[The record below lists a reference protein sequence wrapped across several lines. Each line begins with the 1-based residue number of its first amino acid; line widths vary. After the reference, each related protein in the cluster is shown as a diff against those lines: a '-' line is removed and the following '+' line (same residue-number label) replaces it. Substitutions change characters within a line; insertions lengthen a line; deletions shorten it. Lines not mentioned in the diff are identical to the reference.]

1 MQWYAAFLR
10 GVSPM
15 NANMKALKRAFE
27 SAGFANV
34 ATVQASGNVVFR
46 ARAAATANLE
56 RKAEAAMDKELERS
70 FSTFVRP
77 VHELRAL
84 LEADPYAAFKLAP
97 NAKRVVTFLREP
109 HASKLK
115 LPIEFD
121 GARILHL
128 QGREVFCD
136 YVPGPRGP
144 VFMHLLEKTFGKD
157 ITTRTWD
164 TLRRVV
170 SKAQA

>member
-15 NANMKALKRAFE
+15 NADMKELKRAFE
-27 SAGFANV
+27 CAGFVDV

-46 ARAAATANLE
+46 ARASATASLE

-77 VHELRAL
+77 VDELRAL
-84 LEADPYAAFKLAP
+84 LEADPYARFKLAP

-109 HASKLK
+109 YASKLK
-115 LPIEFD
+115 LPIEFE
-121 GARILHL
+121 GARIL
-128 QGREVFCD
+128 QVRGREVFCA
-136 YVPGPRGP
+136 YVPSPRGP
-144 VFMHLLEKTFGKD
+144 VFMNLLEKTFGKD
-157 ITTRTWD
+157 ITTRTWE
-164 TLRRVV
+164 TVRRVV
-170 SKAQA
+170 GKAET